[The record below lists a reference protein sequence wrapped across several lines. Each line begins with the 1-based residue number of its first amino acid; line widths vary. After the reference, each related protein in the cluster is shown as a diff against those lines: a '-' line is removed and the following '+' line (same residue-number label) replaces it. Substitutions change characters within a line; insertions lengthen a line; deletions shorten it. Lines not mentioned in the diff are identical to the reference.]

1 MGTGVPLYGISQIDQ
16 MRSAPAEDYVQ
27 AMNNFM
33 ASPWGP
39 MAFIYKDI
47 KSLPSSVYEAIQAGA
62 QHDFVNL
69 MIGTN
74 QNETTSFL
82 IGRNATS
89 PVGCCLLADFFLLTS
104 FLPFF
109 YLDRSFLLRD
119 FSEQCL
125 WGSGDHRSL
134 NGLGGLGGLRGAQHG
149 SDVRQFRLWSRAG
162 ERKEWRWEHV
172 LVHVRPPGRS
182 SAGCV
187 SRV

>member
-1 MGTGVPLYGISQIDQ
+1 MTKEEAGDLGVAVGNFVNATGVPLYGISQIDQ
-16 MRSAPAEDYVQ
+16 MRSASAEDYVQ

-89 PVGCCLLADFFLLTS
+89 PVGC
-104 FLPFF
+104 
-109 YLDRSFLLRD
+109 
-119 FSEQCL
+119 
-125 WGSGDHRSL
+125 
-134 NGLGGLGGLRGAQHG
+134 
-149 SDVRQFRLWSRAG
+149 
-162 ERKEWRWEHV
+162 
-172 LVHVRPPGRS
+172 
-182 SAGCV
+182 
-187 SRV
+187 